1 MKQTISHWFVIAVV
15 GMVGISVLVAGCAA
29 RTPEVIEKLVT
40 VKVTVPVVETQVV
53 AVTRE
58 VEKTVVVTATPEP
71 TPFYTSVINAPAD
84 TLVYPLAGDPI
95 TLDPQEASDAISG
108 LVVQQL
114 YKGLF
119 DMRGDGAT
127 VPAAATGYQVSD
139 DGKTYTVTLRAGM
152 TWSDGVAVTAQQYV
166 DGVCR
171 LLEPAIG
178 NSYYYLLAD
187 VAQITGAAD
196 FASGEVADC
205 ATVGVKAVDDLTLVI
220 TLRQPA
226 SFLPKL
232 LAFRVFLPAR
242 LDIVAGTGS
251 QERDSLATPPPT
263 ATQSAIRNPSTPLR
277 TSPQSA
283 IPSNGPYLLTEQ
295 APGDHISL
303 TKNPAYWNAAQVAI
317 THIEFKVVP
326 APAEQLALYEAGD
339 LLVADFPAEETAR
352 VQADS
357 GLSQEL
363 QVLVRPGA
371 SYLAF
376 NTQITPTMSVDFRR
390 AVASAIDRRA
400 LIDDVLQQPWH
411 APAQTIIPPGIPGYQ
426 GEDPAVGY
434 PYDPAAAQAF
444 LAQAGYDA
452 QNPPP
457 PVELWFNREGN
468 NELLFKAIGGMLEAV
483 GIPVRLVS
491 SSWDVYLASLDDCNK
506 PNRQDAA
513 KKPAECSYG
522 LYRMG
527 WVMDYA
533 DPAGI
538 LDMVFSPKSAFQY
551 TGWQSEEYQRLL
563 SEALAEE
570 DETRRTELY
579 RAAEVLLLNEGVV
592 AVPLQHYDLTVLVK
606 TGVTFD
612 YPPFGAPN
620 LQYWT
625 LPPGQ

>member
-1 MKQTISHWFVIAVV
+1 MVV
-15 GMVGISVLVAGCAA
+15 SKARWVFLVSALLGVGILGAACAA
-29 RTPEVIEKLVT
+29 RPVEPVEKLVT
-40 VKVTVPVVETQVV
+40 VEVTVPVVETQVV
-53 AVTRE
+53 PVTRE
-58 VEKTVVVTATPEP
+58 VEKTVVVTAAPEP
-71 TPFYTSVINAPAD
+71 TPFYVSVINTPAD
-84 TLVYPLAGDPI
+84 ALVYPLVGDPI
-95 TLDPQEASDAISG
+95 SLDPQEASDELSA

-114 YKGLF
+114 YEGLF
-119 DMRGDGAT
+119 NMRGDGTT

-152 TWSDGVAVTAQQYV
+152 TWSDGAAVTAQQYV

-178 NSYYYLLAD
+178 NSYYYLLTD
-187 VAQITGAAD
+187 VAQVVSAAD
-196 FASGEVADC
+196 FASGDVADC
-205 ATVGVKAVDDLTLVI
+205 TTVGVKAVDDLTLVI

-242 LDIVAGTGS
+242 LDVLGAGAGSETGNP
-251 QERDSLATPPPT
+251 LATPPPT
-263 ATQSAIRNPSTPLR
+263 ATQSAIRNP
-277 TSPQSA
+277 QSA

-295 APGDHISL
+295 VPGDHITL
-303 TKNPAYWNAAQVAI
+303 TKNPSYWNAAQVAI
-317 THIEFKVVP
+317 TSIEFKVVP
-326 APAEQLALYEAGD
+326 SPAEQLVQFEAGD
-339 LLVADFPAEETAR
+339 LVIADFPAEETAR
-352 VQADS
+352 IQADP

-376 NTQITPTMSVDFRR
+376 NTQITPTMDVNFRR
-390 AVASAIDRRA
+390 AVASAIDRQA

-411 APAQTIIPPGIPGYQ
+411 QAAQAIVPPGIPGYQ

-491 SSWDVYLASLDDCNK
+491 SSWDVYLASLDGCNK
-506 PNRQDAA
+506 PNRQDAT
-513 KKPAECSYG
+513 KTPAECSYG
-522 LYRMG
+522 IYRMG

-533 DPAGI
+533 DPASI
-538 LDMVFSPKSAFQY
+538 LDVVLNPKSAFQY
-551 TGWQSEEYQRLL
+551 TGWQSDEYQRLL
-563 SEALAEE
+563 AEALAEG
-570 DETRRTELY
+570 DEASRSDLY
-579 RAAEVLLLNEGVV
+579 RSAERLLLNEAVL
-592 AVPLQHYDLTVLVK
+592 AVPFQYYDRTLLVK

-625 LPPGQ
+625 LTVARS

>member
-40 VKVTVPVVETQVV
+40 VEVPVEVTVVETQVV
-53 AVTRE
+53 EVTRQ
-58 VEKTVVVTATPEP
+58 VEKTVVVTATPTP
-71 TPFYTSVINAPAD
+71 TPVYVSVINAPAD

-95 TLDPQEASDAISG
+95 TLDPQEAGDELSG

-114 YKGLF
+114 YEGLF
-119 DMRGDGAT
+119 NMRGDGTT
-127 VPAAATGYQVSD
+127 VPAAATGSQVSD
-139 DGKTYTVTLRAGM
+139 DGKTYTITLRAGM

-178 NSYYYLLAD
+178 NNYYYLLTD
-187 VAQITGAAD
+187 IAQVVGAAD

-205 ATVGVKAVDDLTLVI
+205 QTVGVKAVDDLTLVI

-242 LDIVAGTGS
+242 LDVINAGAGIDALS
-251 QERDSLATPPPT
+251 PLATPSAT
-263 ATQSAIRNPSTPLR
+263 ATQSAIRN
-277 TSPQSA
+277 PQSA
-283 IPSNGPYLLTEQ
+283 IPSNGPYLLAEQ
-295 APGDHISL
+295 APADHITL
-303 TKNPAYWNAAQVAI
+303 TRNPTYWNAAQVAI
-317 THIEFKVVP
+317 DRVEFRVVP
-326 APAEQLALYEAGD
+326 SPVEQLAQYEAGD
-339 LLVADFPAEETAR
+339 LAVADFPAEETAR
-352 VQADS
+352 IQADA
-357 GLSQEL
+357 GLNREL

-376 NTQITPTMSVDFRR
+376 NTQITPTMDVNFRR

-400 LIDDVLQQPWH
+400 LIEDVLQQPWRQ
-411 APAQTIIPPGIPGYQ
+411 AAQAIVPPGIPGYQ

-434 PYDPAAAQAF
+434 PYDPAAAQAY
-444 LAQAGYDA
+444 LAQAGYAA

-468 NELLFKAIGGMLEAV
+468 NELLFEAVGGMLEQI

-491 SSWDVYLASLDDCNK
+491 SSWDVYLAALDGCNK
-506 PNRQDAA
+506 PNRQDATQT
-513 KKPAECSYG
+513 PAECSYG
-522 LYRMG
+522 IYRMG

-538 LDMVFSPKSAFQY
+538 LDVVFNPKSAFQY

-563 SEALAEE
+563 SEALAEQ
-570 DETRRTELY
+570 DETRRAELY
-579 RAAEVLLLNEGVV
+579 RSAELLLLNDAAV
-592 AVPLQHYDLTVLVK
+592 AVPLQYYDRTLLVK
-606 TGVTFD
+606 AGVTFD

-625 LPPGQ
+625 LPESLSE